1 MLADVPIDTVTPE
14 LSEVTVAP
22 VKLNACESIVS
33 EVVIKSAFFSV
44 ITGRNT
50 VLPVSN
56 FKSWPNDTGLV
67 S

>member
-14 LSEVTVAP
+14 LPEETLAP

-33 EVVIKSAFFSV
+33 EVVIKSAFASE

-50 VLPVSN
+50 VLPVTN
-56 FKSWPNDTGLV
+56 PKSDPNDTGLV